1 MRDGNYEKSVL
12 DFFVVCSR
20 VLPFVTRMI
29 VDEDKKYILTNYQN
43 VRTGGK
49 VVDTDHATEIMD
61 LAIEIE
67 TEKPERIELFD
78 FKNKEAQTMFKKL
91 TSETDEFTKCFEN
104 KKTLLEQVQM
114 WQQVLLS
121 YCKKSFKKIRIR
133 KKNIKPLKAPLNT
146 LIDKRNN
153 LAQEPTST
161 LNKQILADITKR
173 ISDIE
178 AEENRSKILVNF
190 QQYTN
195 VENFEKD
202 VT

>member
-1 MRDGNYEKSVL
+1 
-12 DFFVVCSR
+12 
-20 VLPFVTRMI
+20 MI

-43 VRTGGK
+43 VRIGGK

-161 LNKQILADITKR
+161 LNKQILADIT
-173 ISDIE
+173 
-178 AEENRSKILVNF
+178 
-190 QQYTN
+190 
-195 VENFEKD
+195 
-202 VT
+202 